1 MLVGPEYFR
10 LITKFIVF
18 QLMTVNLVLFGEG
31 VRIHTQH
38 DFCDHGAHVH
48 VHVCDMLMM
57 CAGPIG
63 KALYK
68 LLVIQAF
75 RADRLIAMASIFVA
89 TVLGEAF
96 THSAEQ
102 ELNLAEIVT
111 NEVHILS
118 VCFLHAWD
126 IVSR

>member
-1 MLVGPEYFR
+1 MY
-10 LITKFIVF
+10 
-18 QLMTVNLVLFGEG
+18 
-31 VRIHTQH
+31 HWH
-38 DFCDHGAHVH
+38 Y
-48 VHVCDMLMM
+48 VCIS
-57 CAGPIG
+57 AAPIG

-75 RADRLIAMASIFVA
+75 RADRLMAMASIFVA

-111 NEVHILS
+111 NEVHTYLES
-118 VCFLHAWD
+118 
-126 IVSR
+126 